1 MHPSS
6 GKPSGTSLPRPTA
19 RPSSPLISM
28 PTPPTPAPADC
39 PRCGGRLVN
48 PESLGLCP
56 ACGYCHSLHADAAEP
71 ESAINMAKNTV
82 AGESAVA
89 FWQMM
94 LVLPKWAWVTLA
106 GVALILVGSLVGDA
120 LLSAASFARAVWS
133 SAQLIVGLVL
143 VLGAQ
148 IYGVFRLSSSE
159 SGVEG
164 REFFLF
170 SPRLWRRIFKEL
182 PATRWLV
189 YLESWGL
196 SLMVCA
202 IVIVGNLLYWVQNV
216 QPREY
221 ADQDLRK
228 AAEARELG
236 KESGEPKVFVPSGSN
251 LTELPTTDLK
261 QDTRPSVQCAIIGY
275 VPDEDGLPTALVLA
289 RLNEG
294 KLVYC
299 GVVKRGFLPKE
310 AEELRQVLSKS
321 VRAEPLIKGLQ
332 KDAVW
337 VKAGAYCDV
346 HQSGF
351 DAGGHLIDPSF
362 DRLRK

>member
-1 MHPSS
+1 MQPSS

-28 PTPPTPAPADC
+28 PAPATPAPADC

-56 ACGYCHSLHADAAEP
+56 ACGYCHTLHADAAEP
-71 ESAINMAKNTV
+71 ESAIDLAKNTV

-89 FWQMM
+89 FCQMM
-94 LVLPKWAWVTLA
+94 RVLPKWAWVTLSGMA
-106 GVALILVGSLVGDA
+106 FILGGSLAADA
-120 LLSAASFARAVWS
+120 LLPTESFARAVWS
-133 SAQLIVGLVL
+133 STQLVVGLVL
-143 VLGAQ
+143 VLGTQ
-148 IYGVFRLSSSE
+148 IYGVIRLSVPTSSL
-159 SGVEG
+159 EG

-196 SLMVCA
+196 ALTICA
-202 IVIVGNLLYWVQNV
+202 IVIVGNLLYWLQNAH
-216 QPREY
+216 PREY

-236 KESGEPKVFVPSGSN
+236 KETGESKIFVPGGSN
-251 LTELPTTDLK
+251 LTELPTGDLK
-261 QDTRPSVQCAIIGY
+261 QDSRPSVQCAIIGY

-299 GVVKRGFLPKE
+299 GTVKRGFLPKE
-310 AEELRQVLSKS
+310 AEELREILSKS

-351 DAGGHLIDPSF
+351 DAAGHLIDPSY

>member
-1 MHPSS
+1 MPAPS
-6 GKPSGTSLPRPTA
+6 
-19 RPSSPLISM
+19 
-28 PTPPTPAPADC
+28 TPAPTDC

-56 ACGYCHSLHADAAEP
+56 ACGYCHTLHADAAEP
-71 ESAINMAKNTV
+71 ESALNLAKNTV

-94 LVLPKWAWVTLA
+94 RVLPKWAWVTL
-106 GVALILVGSLVGDA
+106 GGMALILGWSLVGDA
-120 LLSAASFARAVWS
+120 LLPAESFSRAVWS
-133 SAQLIVGLVL
+133 STQLIVGLVL
-143 VLGAQ
+143 FLGTQ
-148 IYGVFRLSSSE
+148 IYGVLRLSSPE
-159 SGVEG
+159 STMEG

-196 SLMVCA
+196 TLAACA
-202 IVIVGNLLYWVQNV
+202 IVIVGNLLYWVQNA

-236 KESGEPKVFVPSGSN
+236 KESGEPKVFVPTGGSN
-251 LTELPTTDLK
+251 LTDLPTIDSK
-261 QDTRPSVQCAIIGY
+261 QDVRPSVQCAIIGY
-275 VPDEDGLPTALVLA
+275 VPDEEGLPSALVLA

-299 GVVKRGFLPKE
+299 GTVKRGFLPKE
-310 AEELRQVLSKS
+310 AEELRELLSKS

-346 HQSGF
+346 HQSGL
-351 DAGGHLIDPSF
+351 DATGHLIDPSF